1 MMSMRGFFTTMLA
14 IESPYTIGE
23 LESLLMAQ
31 EERFNKKKKVQEPLF
46 DVVQSGEKKN
56 QYQASRQQNFTP
68 RGSGNGG
75 FNGGGNNARGGSNGH
90 DIGCGGRNSGNTKN
104 KLVCQLC
111 GKTGH
116 MA

>member
-56 QYQASRQQNFTP
+56 
-68 RGSGNGG
+68 
-75 FNGGGNNARGGSNGH
+75 
-90 DIGCGGRNSGNTKN
+90 
-104 KLVCQLC
+104 
-111 GKTGH
+111 
-116 MA
+116 